1 MTRKLVGLGDANH
14 TRHRPKRSATR
25 YRSPLGTCPG
35 PPCFSSVKFTA
46 TANGLLDSPYG
57 NLAGTPGTM
66 SIEQIGTLKTVGRA
80 AADGFTAEFVT
91 VEPGPL

>member
-46 TANGLLDSPYG
+46 TANGLLDSPLRQSGGHARNDVNRTGRY
-57 NLAGTPGTM
+57 LAHNW
-66 SIEQIGTLKTVGRA
+66 SSSH
-80 AADGFTAEFVT
+80 
-91 VEPGPL
+91 